1 MKELSSQPKPINQL
15 LDEGIKLF
23 LVYFPKISSL
33 ILATVILT
41 ILMQLWMPALN
52 ATDHNA
58 IDHSVVSEVIMANFW
73 YFFLYAVVLLVLQT
87 AIFYRIGCLMT
98 ATDQGDGEALWQGLK
113 YLLPLLLASWIY
125 FLLVGIGLLIIVPGI
140 IFAVSFCFF
149 TPLILF
155 EKKSVMEAFSQSH
168 RLVWKHWWRTAIVLG
183 LSILISFMAGIL
195 LTIVVKNLLLVGT
208 TLSQE
213 EMTFWLQVTS
223 AISEKL
229 LTPFV
234 YIMLLLQYEELKRYQ
249 QRSQH
254 FQTDLLA

>member
-1 MKELSSQPKPINQL
+1 
-15 LDEGIKLF
+15 
-23 LVYFPKISSL
+23 
-33 ILATVILT
+33 
-41 ILMQLWMPALN
+41 
-52 ATDHNA
+52 
-58 IDHSVVSEVIMANFW
+58 
-73 YFFLYAVVLLVLQT
+73 
-87 AIFYRIGCLMT
+87 
-98 ATDQGDGEALWQGLK
+98 
-113 YLLPLLLASWIY
+113 
-125 FLLVGIGLLIIVPGI
+125 
-140 IFAVSFCFF
+140 
-149 TPLILF
+149 
-155 EKKSVMEAFSQSH
+155 
-168 RLVWKHWWRTAIVLG
+168 
-183 LSILISFMAGIL
+183 MAGIL